1 MSDRIQREVEEVLA
15 NLEKF
20 PPKKPL
26 GRRISDAIGAPFR
39 TISRALSNLHL
50 PSISAG
56 HVLLAAIAIIVV
68 AYVAGGSSNLWNYII
83 AGGIILFIAAF
94 VMSLRRQSKPPE
106 KYWRDRP
113 LDESRSGPGHHS
125 QSWMDRWRRRR

>member
-1 MSDRIQREVEEVLA
+1 MPNRIQREVDELLA
-15 NLEKF
+15 NLEQF

-39 TISRALSNLHL
+39 AARGAMSRLHL

-68 AYVAGGSSNLWNYII
+68 AYVAGGSSSLWNYII
-83 AGGIILFIAAF
+83 AGGILLFIGAF

-113 LDESRSGPGHHS
+113 LDERK
-125 QSWMDRWRRRR
+125 DRWRGRR

>member
-1 MSDRIQREVEEVLA
+1 MGDRIQREVEELLA

-26 GRRISDAIGAPFR
+26 GRRLGDAIGAPFR
-39 TISRALSNLHL
+39 AVGQGLRSLHL

-56 HVLLAAIAIIVV
+56 HVLLVAVALIVV
-68 AYVAGGSSNLWNYII
+68 AYFAGGTSDVWRWII
-83 AGGIILFIAAF
+83 AAGILLFIAAF
-94 VMSLRRQSKPPE
+94 VMSLRRNSRPPE

-113 LDESRSGPGHHS
+113 LDEPRASTYRS
-125 QSWMDRWRRRR
+125 QSWRDRWRRRR

>member
-1 MSDRIQREVEEVLA
+1 MSNRIQREVDELLA

-26 GRRISDAIGAPFR
+26 RRRITDAIGAPFR
-39 TISRALSNLHL
+39 AIGGALSGLHL

-68 AYVAGGSSNLWNYII
+68 AYVVGGSSNIWNYII
-83 AGGIILFIAAF
+83 AGGIVLFIGAF
-94 VMSLRRQSKPPE
+94 VVSLRRQSKPPE

-113 LDESRSGPGHHS
+113 MDERDDNRS
-125 QSWMDRWRRRR
+125 WKDRWRGRH